1 MKTVGQILKE
11 NREAKLLTLD
21 DVEKQTKIRK
31 ELLEALE
38 ADNYSKLPPS
48 TFVQGFI
55 KNYGRYLN
63 LNSEKLLAI
72 FRRDF
77 EAKKH
82 PPMVLESFANPL
94 GHSRFRLTPPRILAL
109 AVSII
114 IISFFA
120 YLWFEYR
127 QFIGAPNL
135 EVSSPKDQMSVEI
148 PAVTVDGKTDPEVR
162 VTVNNQEITVDQN
175 GHFHQDVK
183 LSAPVNNISI
193 VATGKF
199 GQSAKVE
206 RTVVVKK

>member
-11 NREAKLLTLD
+11 AREAKLLTLG
-21 DVEKQTKIRK
+21 DVEKHTKIRI

-38 ADNYSKLPPS
+38 ADNYAKLPPS

-55 KNYGRYLN
+55 KNYGKFLN
-63 LNSEKLLAI
+63 LNGEKLLAI

-82 PPMVLESFANPL
+82 PPIVLDSFANPL
-94 GHSRFRLTPPRILAL
+94 AQNKFRLTPPRILGL
-109 AVSII
+109 IVGII
-114 IISFFA
+114 IISFFT

-127 QFIGAPNL
+127 QFIGPPNL
-135 EVSSPKDQMSVEI
+135 ELSSPQDQISVDI
-148 PAVTVDGKTDPEVR
+148 PTVTVDGKTDPEVK
-162 VTVNNQEITVDQN
+162 VMVNNQEITVDQN
-175 GHFHQDVK
+175 GHFRQDVK
-183 LSAPVNNISI
+183 LSSPVNTIEV

-199 GQSAKVE
+199 GQSAKVD